1 MTSHAPDPGRRTWG
15 PFAAAVTVAAAAG
28 VAWFIDHATPARR
41 QAIVLAAAVC
51 VGGNLTSWLVGRQA
65 ATTPSGRVTASLAA
79 IGLRLFPALAALGWL
94 QSSGAELRAA
104 GGGELLLVFY
114 LAAVAAD
121 LIWIIMGAVRGG
133 GGRRAGKVI

>member
-1 MTSHAPDPGRRTWG
+1 MSRPPGSGRGGFG
-15 PFAAAVTVAAAAG
+15 PAAAVVAVAAAAG
-28 VAWFIDHATPARR
+28 VAWCMDHATPARR

-51 VGGNLTSWLVGRQA
+51 LAGNITAWAVGRQA

-79 IGLRLFPALAALGWL
+79 VGLRLFPALAALGWL
-94 QSSGAELRAA
+94 QSSGGELRAA

-121 LIWIIMGAVRGG
+121 LVWIIMGAVRGG
-133 GGRRAGKVI
+133 RGRGAGEVI